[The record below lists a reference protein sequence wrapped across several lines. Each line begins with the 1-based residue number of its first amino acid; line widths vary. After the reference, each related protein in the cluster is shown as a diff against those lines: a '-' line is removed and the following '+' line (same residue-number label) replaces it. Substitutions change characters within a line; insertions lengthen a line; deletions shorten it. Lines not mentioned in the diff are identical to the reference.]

1 MRLSLRFVRP
11 LFLPAK
17 EHLPLP
23 CYRDGI
29 VMLAVLAVLASATLV
44 RVGRFRWTSA
54 HRSPTGGDPEFT

>member
-1 MRLSLRFVRP
+1 MRLSLRFVLP

-23 CYRDGI
+23 RYRDGI
-29 VMLAVLAVLASATLV
+29 VMLAVLASATLV
-44 RVGRFRWTSA
+44 TVGRFRWTSA